1 MDILVSVYV
10 QKHIKKVYIS
20 LRNGQ
25 FSLIVSLPGS
35 PLYFDTQVDY
45 VAKAADL
52 VMTTDSCIR
61 WKEMGSSLN
70 NASLFKALSM
80 VMLRIDMSKP
90 YSLRDS
96 ATFSARYSPVCDFVN
111 LDKYVNKQELMYI
124 KTTYL

>member
-61 WKEMGSSLN
+61 WKEMG
-70 NASLFKALSM
+70 
-80 VMLRIDMSKP
+80 
-90 YSLRDS
+90 
-96 ATFSARYSPVCDFVN
+96 
-111 LDKYVNKQELMYI
+111 
-124 KTTYL
+124 